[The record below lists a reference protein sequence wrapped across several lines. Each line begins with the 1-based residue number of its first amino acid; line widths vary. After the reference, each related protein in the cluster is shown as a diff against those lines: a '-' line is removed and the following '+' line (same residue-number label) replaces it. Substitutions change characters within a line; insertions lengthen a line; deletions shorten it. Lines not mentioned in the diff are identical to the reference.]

1 VRVEVEN
8 QERLKLISM
17 RLLGQGAG
25 LFLATLA
32 GRTLG
37 VVFYLGG
44 MLRTRHRKA
53 LHPQGGVRSGVVER
67 HGCRARTG
75 VPWIDEPGNDQ
86 VMVRLSRATGLPEAL
101 PDVLGLALRV
111 PREDG
116 GHGDLLLSTT
126 GTSALGRFVI
136 RPTRHPARPY
146 GSLMPYRSP
155 LGPLLVAAFP
165 LAADG
170 TRFALACSGLRGT
183 WLPFGVLEVRSNW
196 DDAPDAP
203 LTFDPV
209 IHQLPG
215 LQSYGWVAQ
224 LRRFSYA
231 GSRRARGAVL
241 ESSGSG
247 PTSVPAASGDGGR
260 FAHRARPRRR

>member
-1 VRVEVEN
+1 M
-8 QERLKLISM
+8 S
-17 RLLGQGAG
+17 LGLGAQRAG
-25 LFLATLA
+25 LILATLA

-37 VVFYLGG
+37 VVFYLAGA
-44 MLRTRHRKA
+44 LRTRHRKA

-75 VPWIDEPGNDQ
+75 VAWIDEPGNDR
-86 VMVRLSRATGLPEAL
+86 VTARLSRATGLPRLL

-136 RPTRHPARPY
+136 RPARHPATPY
-146 GSLMPYRSP
+146 ASLMPYRSAS
-155 LGPLLVAAFP
+155 GPLLLAAFP

-170 TRFALACSGLRGT
+170 TRFALACSGLRGA
-183 WLPFGVLEVRSNW
+183 WLPFGVLEVQSNW

-209 IHQLPG
+209 VNRLPG
-215 LQSYGWVAQ
+215 LESYGWVAQ

-231 GSRRARGAVL
+231 GSRRARGAGL
-241 ESSGSG
+241 EGSRSG
-247 PTSVPAASGDGGR
+247 PTSVPAASGGGER